1 MERDKISVIVPVYNA
16 ETTIK
21 RCILSITGGDRNVEV
36 IVVDDGST
44 DATYDI
50 VEKLVSIDK
59 RVILLKQN
67 NQGPGGARQTGLKK
81 ATGKY
86 VAWCDSDDWYE
97 PDCIETLY
105 KYLIE
110 YDADISVCR
119 AQIPGR
125 KIEYNSEIIQC
136 WNRDEAI
143 EMFLEHKL
151 LNGVLWNKLIKR
163 ELFDK
168 IDFDK
173 SLWYWEDL
181 QVVWKLLQKTKRVVK
196 INQAKYNFFV
206 HSESI
211 CASVYNEKRYYA
223 SQKVWNDIVEDCMK
237 PELKSHLDEAEIR
250 RFLWLYGDL
259 KLMLKDGYKKK
270 QDIRSIQKIMKATGK
285 KGLKK
290 IEGVQRIFAII
301 AIYNI
306 SLASIPFK
314 FQKYF
319 VKAK

>member
-1 MERDKISVIVPVYNA
+1 M
-16 ETTIK
+16 
-21 RCILSITGGDRNVEV
+21 GGGYQNVEV

-50 VEKLVSIDK
+50 VKKITNIDK

-125 KIEYNSEIIQC
+125 KIEYNSESIQC

-143 EMFLEHKL
+143 AMFLEHKL

-163 ELFDK
+163 ELFNE

-196 INQAKYNFFV
+196 INQAKYNFYV

-211 CASVYNEKRYYA
+211 CASAYNEKRYYA
-223 SQKVWNDIVEDCMK
+223 SLKVWNGIVKDCTK

-270 QDIRSIQKIMKATGK
+270 QDMKSIQKIMRETGK
-285 KGLKK
+285 KGLQKL
-290 IEGVQRIFAII
+290 EGVQRIFAII
-301 AIYNI
+301 AMY
-306 SLASIPFK
+306 STFLASIPFK
-314 FQKYF
+314 LRNILG
-319 VKAK
+319 